1 VLVFETNILTEEMT
15 LGGEI
20 KVNLKISTTGTD
32 ADFFVK
38 LIDVY
43 PGNEPNS
50 PYTPK
55 EITLGGYQ
63 QMVRSEVMRS
73 RFRESFVKPKALI
86 ANKKTDINFRLQDVL
101 HTFKKGH
108 KIMIQVQST
117 AFPLFDINP
126 QKYVENIYKANE
138 ADFMKATQRVYG
150 DSKVTVEVLK

>member
-1 VLVFETNILTEEMT
+1 MTEDIT

-20 KVNLKISTTGTD
+20 MAKLKISTTGTD

-43 PGNEPNS
+43 PGDEKNT

-55 EITLGGYQ
+55 HITLGGYQ
-63 QMVRSEVMRS
+63 QMVRSEIMRS
-73 RFRESFVKPKALI
+73 RFRNSFSKPEPLV

-138 ADFMKATQRVYG
+138 SDFIKATQRVYG